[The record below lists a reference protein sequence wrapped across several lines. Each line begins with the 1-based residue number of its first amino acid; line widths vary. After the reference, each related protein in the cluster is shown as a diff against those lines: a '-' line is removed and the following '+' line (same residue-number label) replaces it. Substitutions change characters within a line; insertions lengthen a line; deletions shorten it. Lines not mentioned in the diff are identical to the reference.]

1 MNDAASIHNK
11 NAGRL
16 VREMWGLTG
25 DVARLNVLAESLL
38 LGVAM
43 LNFPADPRRQALII
57 QEIADAAAD
66 RAKAVRP

>member
-1 MNDAASIHNK
+1 MTDHAKIHNE

-16 VREMWGLTG
+16 VQEMWALTG
-25 DVARLNVLAESLL
+25 DIPHLNVLAESLL

-43 LNFPADPRRQALII
+43 INFPSDPRRQALII

-66 RAKAVRP
+66 RAKAVRA